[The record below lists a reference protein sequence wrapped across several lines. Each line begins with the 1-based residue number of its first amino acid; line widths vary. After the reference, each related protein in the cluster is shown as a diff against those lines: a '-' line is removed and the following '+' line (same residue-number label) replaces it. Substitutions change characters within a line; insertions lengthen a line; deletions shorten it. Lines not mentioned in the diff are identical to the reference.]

1 MSYYILTLGVFFVM
15 IYERTLIVLI
25 GENIMNKMESL
36 TEIINL
42 EAIQQLPKATEH
54 FISDLHGEFE
64 AFDHIIRNCSGIIS
78 IKVAELFKDELQ
90 DNEQRELCYTIYYPE
105 EILAEKDFTDQE
117 WMTLLNQLVRVTR
130 HVSSKYTR
138 SKVRKALPKE
148 YAYILEELLYQYDE
162 DGNKQ
167 GYYDAIFKTVIELS
181 LAYDFAVSLAYLIQR
196 FVVDHLH
203 ILGDIYD
210 RGPRPDKIMDS
221 LMRAPSLDIQLG
233 NHDIIWIGAM
243 CRNYACLAIVLR
255 ITLRYG
261 HTKLL
266 EDVYGMNLKRLRKFA
281 EKYYEDN
288 AEFRPRGVTLEEYS
302 LDQQI
307 VISKM
312 HQAIAMIQF
321 KLEGQIIQ
329 RRPEFDIEDRML
341 LDKLS
346 ADRLSI
352 TIDNQNYPIIN
363 GCFDLVDE
371 EHPYEL
377 TLDEEL
383 IIIDLMNQF
392 QRNQHLKRHIEFLI
406 DYGSMYRIYN
416 GNLLFHGCIPCQ
428 EDGSYKEIC
437 FEGSTYSGKELMD
450 YYQKAI
456 FEAAK
461 DLNEDDDFY
470 TDLIWYMWCGEV
482 STLFGKH
489 TMKTFERYFIEDKE
503 THKEIQNPYYQL
515 RTQAEF
521 CQTLIEDFGADPKGY
536 IINGHTPV
544 KAYKGEDPIKAEGKM
559 LVIDG
564 GLAKAYQKVTGI
576 AGYTLVD
583 NSHEVYLTAHHPF
596 TNKDDAIKER
606 LTILPEQHMVLRRP
620 ERLKVKDTDVGKNL
634 HQQAQAIRH
643 AQRNT

>member
-1 MSYYILTLGVFFVM
+1 MNTL
-15 IYERTLIVLI
+15 
-25 GENIMNKMESL
+25 ESL

-64 AFDHIIRNCSGIIS
+64 SFDHILRNCSGIIS
-78 IKVAELFKDELQ
+78 IKVAELFDGELTEDQ
-90 DNEQRELCYTIYYPE
+90 QRELCYTIYYPE
-105 EILAEKDFTDQE
+105 EVLVEKELDDQD
-117 WMTLLNQLVRVTR
+117 WMVLLNQLVRVTR

-167 GYYDAIFKTVIELS
+167 GYYNAIFQTVIELS
-181 LAYDFAVSLAYLIQR
+181 MAYDFSVTLSILIQR

-210 RGPRPDKIMDS
+210 RGPSPDKIMDR
-221 LMRAPSLDIQLG
+221 LMQAPSLDIQLG

-266 EDVYGMNLKRLRKFA
+266 EDIYGMNLQRLRKFA
-281 EKYYEDN
+281 EKYYQDN
-288 AEFRPRGVTLEEYS
+288 QEFRPRGVS
-302 LDQQI
+302 LDDYSVEDQI
-307 VISKM
+307 AISKM
-312 HQAIAMIQF
+312 HQAISMIQF

-329 RRPEFDIEDRML
+329 RRPEFLIEDRML

-346 ADRLSI
+346 SDRQSI
-352 TIDNQNYPIIN
+352 TIEGQTYPIIN
-363 GCFDLVDE
+363 GCFDLVDLE
-371 EHPYEL
+371 NPYEL

-392 QRNQHLKRHIEFLI
+392 QRSQHLKRHIEFLI

-416 GNLLFHGCIPCQ
+416 GNLLFHGCIPCH
-428 EDGSYKEIC
+428 ENGSYKAIT
-437 FEGSTYSGKELMD
+437 FNGQSYQGKQLMD
-450 YYQKAI
+450 FYQSAI
-456 FEAAK
+456 FEAAQ
-461 DLNEDDDFY
+461 DLNVDNDFY

-489 TMKTFERYFIEDKE
+489 TMKTFERYFIEDE
-503 THKEIQNPYYQL
+503 LTHKEHQNPYYQL
-515 RTQAEF
+515 RTKVEF
-521 CQTLIEDFGADPKGY
+521 CQQLIEDFGADPHGY

-544 KAYKGEDPIKAEGKM
+544 KAQKGEEPVKAEGKM

-583 NSHEVYLTAHHPF
+583 NSHEVYLAAHHPF
-596 TNKDDAIKER
+596 TNKQDAIRQR
-606 LTILPEQHMVLRRP
+606 LTILPEQKMVLKRA
-620 ERLKVKDTDVGKNL
+620 ERLKVKDTDIGKQIA
-634 HQQAQAIRH
+634 QQAQTIR
-643 AQRNT
+643 QTQLKN

>member
-1 MSYYILTLGVFFVM
+1 M
-15 IYERTLIVLI
+15 I
-25 GENIMNKMESL
+25 GEKIMNKLESL

-64 AFDHIIRNCSGIIS
+64 SFDHILRNCSGIIS
-78 IKVAELFKDELQ
+78 IKVAELFKDELSEQ
-90 DNEQRELCYTIYYPE
+90 EQRELCYSIYYPE
-105 EILAEKDFTDQE
+105 EVLDEKPLSDED
-117 WMTLLNQLVRVTR
+117 WMVLLNQLVQVTR

-167 GYYDAIFKTVIELS
+167 GYYNAIFQTVIELS
-181 LAYDFAVSLAYLIQR
+181 MAYDFAVALAYLIQR

-210 RGPRPDKIMDS
+210 RGPSPDKIMDS
-221 LMRAPSLDIQLG
+221 LMKTPSLDIQLG

-266 EDVYGMNLKRLRKFA
+266 EDVYGMNLQRLRKFA

-288 AEFRPRGVTLEEYS
+288 DEFRPRGVSLQDYS

-307 VISKM
+307 AISKM

-341 LDKLS
+341 LDKIS
-346 ADRLSI
+346 EDRTTI
-352 TIDNQNYPIIN
+352 TIEEQTYPLIN
-363 GCFDLVDE
+363 GCFDLVDVDN
-371 EHPYEL
+371 PYEL

-383 IIIDLMNQF
+383 IIVDLMNQF
-392 QRNQHLKRHIEFLI
+392 QRSQRLMRHMEFLI

-416 GNLLFHGCIPCQ
+416 GNLLFHGCIPCH
-428 EDGSYKEIC
+428 ENGSYKEIN
-437 FEGSTYSGKELMD
+437 FEGKSYSGKELMD
-450 YYQKAI
+450 YYQNAI

-461 DLNEDDDFY
+461 DLNEDDDFH

-489 TMKTFERYFIEDKE
+489 TMKTFERYFIEDKQ

-515 RTQAEF
+515 RTQIDF
-521 CQTLIEDFGADPKGY
+521 CQKLIENFGADPDGY

-544 KAYKGEDPIKAEGKM
+544 KAQKGEEPIKAEGKM

-583 NSHEVYLTAHHPF
+583 NSHEVYLAAHHPF
-596 TNKDDAIKER
+596 TNKDDAIKQR
-606 LTILPEQHMVLRRP
+606 LTILPDQKMVLKRP
-620 ERLKVKDTDVGKNL
+620 NRLKVKDTDVGRDL
-634 HQQAQAIRH
+634 DHQAQTIRQ
-643 AQRNT
+643 AQKNGIYEG